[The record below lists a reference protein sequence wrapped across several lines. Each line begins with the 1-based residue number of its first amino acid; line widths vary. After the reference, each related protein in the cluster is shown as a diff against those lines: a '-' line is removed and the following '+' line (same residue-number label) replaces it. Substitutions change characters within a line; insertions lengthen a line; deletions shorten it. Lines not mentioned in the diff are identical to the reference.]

1 MDQPDPSA
9 DEIRR
14 EMRRIRCHMIHEVD
28 ELVDGAR
35 ELTSLR
41 YYVRKHPWSI
51 FSGLV
56 ALGFTLV
63 PRRTP
68 TAKLDVESLRELA
81 KGELFANAAK
91 ASPSKGLV
99 GSLVGLASSYALRTG
114 LNLASQHLGRWFQS
128 RGTPETGQPPQNQGP
143 QNREATRS

>member
-1 MDQPDPSA
+1 MDRPEPSA

-14 EMRRIRCHMIHEVD
+14 EMRRIRCHMVHEVD

-35 ELTSLR
+35 ELTSWR

-56 ALGFTLV
+56 ALGFALV

-68 TAKLDVESLRELA
+68 TAKLDAESLRALA
-81 KGELFANAAK
+81 KGEVFAKAVN

-99 GSLVGLASSYALRTG
+99 GSLIGLAGSYALRTG
-114 LNLASQHLGRWFQS
+114 LNLASQQLGRWFHPH
-128 RGTPETGQPPQNQGP
+128 RGPESGQGPQNQGP